1 MRTSSRLILSAVGL
15 ALAAACVKPP
25 APLQPRPAA
34 ANADSL
40 AKWRADSIARADSI
54 RRALERSARDRAA
67 DSLRALREAEQLAAR
82 EAADAMKVLMATVYF
97 DYDQSTLTD
106 AGRALVDAKVP
117 VLKARPNLRILIT
130 GHTDDRGSTEY
141 NMALGLRRAAEVR
154 DYLIANGIDGSR
166 IETNSMGE
174 ERPAVEGSGEA
185 VWSKNRR
192 AQFAPLTGVQ

>member
-1 MRTSSRLILSAVGL
+1 MQNSSRIVLGALSLAVVAG
-15 ALAAACVKPP
+15 CVKPP

-34 ANADSL
+34 VNADSM
-40 AKWRADSIARADSI
+40 AKLRADSIARADSL
-54 RRALERSARDRAA
+54 RAELERQRQRAA
-67 DSLRALREAEQLAAR
+67 DSLAALRDAEQRAATL
-82 EAADAMKVLMATVYF
+82 EADAMKIVMATVYF

-106 AGRALVDAKVP
+106 AARALVDAKVP
-117 VLKARPNLRILIT
+117 VLKSHPALRILIT

-154 DYLIANGIDGSR
+154 NYLMANGIDGSR

-174 ERPAVEGSGEA
+174 ERPAVEGTGEA

-192 AQFAPLTGVQ
+192 AMFAPLSGVQ